1 LNGLCFFFLMAHA
14 PPYGSKGGLVLA
26 WKLGVD
32 LECFQTNVNA
42 ISAWCYSDPPNQP
55 WMLSCM
61 YGSPYA
67 FGKPQF

>member
-1 LNGLCFFFLMAHA
+1 MAHA